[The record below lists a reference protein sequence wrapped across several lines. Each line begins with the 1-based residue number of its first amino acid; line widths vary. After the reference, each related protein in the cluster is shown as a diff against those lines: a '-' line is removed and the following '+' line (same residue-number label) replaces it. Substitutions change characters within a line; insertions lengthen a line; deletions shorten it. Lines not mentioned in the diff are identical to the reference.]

1 MKKLLNLSMTKNL
14 FNYGNLQRKSNMINS
29 AYKNPILNK
38 PKRFYYEGRENK
50 VFQICITGGPCAGKT
65 TALAEI
71 GEMFPDHIV
80 YSLPELATLVMT
92 AGQSLD
98 HSKKKP
104 EQERQLVRRFINH
117 MMETENYF
125 IDVAKHEKQDVI
137 ILADRGASDPKP
149 YSDKETWDLI
159 MKEAGWSEDDLTNNR
174 YDLVLHLVSAA
185 DGAVEYYTTSNN
197 QARRETVE
205 QAKALDRMTQSAWL
219 NHHTFK
225 IIHNRYGSF
234 QGKINK
240 IIETVG
246 TIVGYKPSFNI
257 ESKYLLPFDFDV
269 ESSIPNYIARNI
281 YQQQVDYLA
290 VENPNEVAAYVSKRY
305 NVAGNYTYTH
315 TVRHL
320 SKEINQRREEKR
332 LIKKS
337 VYRLFHSQ
345 KDPQKKTLHK
355 QITAFNYHNYNFV
368 IEEFYS
374 DEKYKEKT
382 HVCLRYDRNISEDGI
397 PIILPKWLPIVKD
410 VSKDKEFHSHNLA
423 SKN

>member
-1 MKKLLNLSMTKNL
+1 
-14 FNYGNLQRKSNMINS
+14 
-29 AYKNPILNK
+29 
-38 PKRFYYEGRENK
+38 
-50 VFQICITGGPCAGKT
+50 
-65 TALAEI
+65 
-71 GEMFPDHIV
+71 MFPDHVV
-80 YSLPELATLVMT
+80 YSLPELATMVMT

-197 QARRETVE
+197 QARKETVE
-205 QAKALDRMTQSAWL
+205 QAKELDKMTQSAWL

-234 QGKINK
+234 QGKMNK

-246 TIVGYKPSFNI
+246 TIVGYKPSFSI
-257 ESKYLLPFDFDV
+257 ESKYLLPFDFDA

-281 YQQQVDYLA
+281 Y
-290 VENPNEVAAYVSKRY
+290 
-305 NVAGNYTYTH
+305 
-315 TVRHL
+315 
-320 SKEINQRREEKR
+320 
-332 LIKKS
+332 
-337 VYRLFHSQ
+337 
-345 KDPQKKTLHK
+345 
-355 QITAFNYHNYNFV
+355 
-368 IEEFYS
+368 
-374 DEKYKEKT
+374 
-382 HVCLRYDRNISEDGI
+382 
-397 PIILPKWLPIVKD
+397 
-410 VSKDKEFHSHNLA
+410 
-423 SKN
+423 